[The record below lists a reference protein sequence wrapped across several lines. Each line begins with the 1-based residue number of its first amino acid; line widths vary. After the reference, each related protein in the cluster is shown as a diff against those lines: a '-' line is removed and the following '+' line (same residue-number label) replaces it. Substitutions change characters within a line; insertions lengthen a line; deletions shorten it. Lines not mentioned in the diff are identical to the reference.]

1 MENQLEKRFEDR
13 LPFPSDMQGLG
24 FWAYLLVIGREWR
37 SGNEIETIWDG
48 LGAAM
53 RIHTSIFY

>member
-13 LPFPSDMQGLG
+13 MAVSRDMQGLG
-24 FWAYLLVIGREWR
+24 FGAYLLVISREWR

-53 RIHTSIFY
+53 RIHTSISY